1 MGKYIPE
8 DSWIATNET
17 EQEIR
22 RILVEYNENIHIFE
36 TKGYKTAGV
45 RSRKN
50 LLALY
55 PLLKRRRKEILEGMK
70 NKTNQEEHPSW
81 QGVED
86 DNY

>member
-22 RILVEYNENIHIFE
+22 RILGEYNENIHIYE
-36 TKGYKTAGV
+36 TKGYKTAGI
-45 RSRKN
+45 RSRNN

-55 PLLKRRRKEILEGMK
+55 PLLKQRRLEILEGYK
-70 NKTNQEEHPSW
+70 NRKIEEHSSW
-81 QGVED
+81 ENVE
-86 DNY
+86 